1 MNHEERN
8 KEKISSS
15 RDQWKLSEDLKLRE
29 LVAEYGPRNWNQI
42 AEKIQGRTGKTCR
55 ARWSRHLDPM
65 ISKKSFTNKEEAIL
79 LEAYEKLGSKWSLI
93 AKLLPGR
100 SDEAVINNWTRIMK
114 RKTRKQST
122 SPHEL
127 TTNDTTEDSASDES
141 REINNSN
148 RKMPKEE
155 TTDLTEAMQ
164 YSALHHHLSIVPAV
178 PLAMS
183 APPHVSISQ
192 PSSSSS
198 SSSLPSKAEDTKAKI
213 PPKFIDF
220 LGVGDS

>member
-1 MNHEERN
+1 MNHEEKN
-8 KEKISSS
+8 KEKVSSS
-15 RDQWKLSEDLKLRE
+15 REQWKPSEDLKLRE
-29 LVAEYGPRNWNQI
+29 LVAEHGPRNWNQI

-65 ISKKSFTNKEEAIL
+65 INKASFTDKEEAIL

-114 RKTRKQST
+114 RKT
-122 SPHEL
+122 
-127 TTNDTTEDSASDES
+127 EDSASDES
-141 REINNSN
+141 REINNSS
-148 RKMPKEE
+148 RKMPQEE
-155 TTDLTEAMQ
+155 TTDLITDAMQ
-164 YSALHHHLSIVPAV
+164 CSALHHHLSIVHAV

-198 SSSLPSKAEDTKAKI
+198 LPSKAEDTKVKI